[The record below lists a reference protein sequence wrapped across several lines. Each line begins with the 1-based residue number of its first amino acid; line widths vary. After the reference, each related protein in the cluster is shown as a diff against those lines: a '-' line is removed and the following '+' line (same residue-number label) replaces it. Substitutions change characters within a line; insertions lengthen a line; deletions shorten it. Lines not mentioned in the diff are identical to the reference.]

1 MHNGPSINEHPDR
14 IRSVGEFT
22 YGASNINIYYWGNGN
37 QKQDGTLL
45 PESAYLDI
53 GKYCSISGH
62 ILIYLGGN
70 HHHEWASQ
78 YPFGHIH
85 QNIFN
90 AFNGVGQPWTK
101 GGVNIGNDVWVG
113 TYATIHSG
121 VNVGDG
127 AVIASNSV
135 VVKDVEPYSIVGGN
149 PAKFIKWRFPEEIRT
164 KLLEYKWWDLEP
176 YIVNHISPLLCSSNF
191 DELFRVLDE
200 IKQQLE
206 NE

>member
-1 MHNGPSINEHPDR
+1 M
-14 IRSVGEFT
+14 
-22 YGASNINIYYWGNGN
+22 
-37 QKQDGTLL
+37 
-45 PESAYLDI
+45 
-53 GKYCSISGH
+53 
-62 ILIYLGGN
+62 
-70 HHHEWASQ
+70 
-78 YPFGHIH
+78 
-85 QNIFN
+85 FN

-164 KLLEYKWWDLEP
+164 KLWDLEP